1 LPPPTTPPPLVERL
15 AVWLATLVCLFF
27 VSSLVDVSMLPAASN
42 RAARPPAHDALMIVR
57 VSDGKA
63 PLDGVRVRIV
73 GFAGDRARRLGE
85 ATTEAGRVAFEDLP
99 HGPTWII
106 AEKEGLTRAS
116 KLVELAEDKEVSLAL
131 AVAEQFEVVVV
142 DASQRPIQN
151 AKVVVYDAD
160 PLPYAVWSDPT
171 GLASFG
177 GLGAGPYSVEAIAQG
192 FGRKL
197 VREVTIGDSP
207 LFLKLER
214 EAGLEIA
221 VTDPQGKPADK
232 ATVLVAGSGLWP
244 ARSAVTDA
252 TGRVKIAGLARGF
265 YEARAERGSQVSEP
279 GIGVMLEAGEHR
291 ELEVRL
297 VEGTFVRVV
306 VSDGEGEP
314 LVPIAKADVALVE
327 GGLSSFPL
335 YGRTDG
341 KGQVKLGPIVGGDAS
356 VSAQAAGFVPKSA
369 VPVPQGSAEVRVA
382 LVRGGTVAGRA
393 VDDRGFPVEGVSLE
407 VIGTGLDG
415 MPIADNSASVGFRR
429 DHFAF
434 AMAGPAPLVPAG
446 ELGVMPVV
454 PDVPLGFGLGV
465 SSLSSRAR
473 GGVEPWVG
481 RRDGMFEL
489 APVTPGRIQLYARHP
504 AYVDAL
510 SAAFDLAPGGRKQ
523 VDVVMRRGGA
533 LAGRVLEQNRLSVPA
548 ARIELI
554 AVDGTSLRITYAG
567 EDGGF
572 AFAAVPEDVVVAV
585 ARAEEPET
593 IVEKMTIAVE
603 PDRRREIEIVL
614 PEKREPVAFRVVDD
628 RGFAIDRA
636 EIHASSLE
644 PKVAL
649 TKTVFSDERG
659 LATATSARGLPLRVT
674 VRRRGHAPLVT
685 QIERA
690 PAELSLSLGREIALE
705 GEVHSRDGYLADA
718 AIVLLTP
725 TGDRHAKTDA
735 SGRFRLAE
743 LAPGSARM
751 MVTKEGYG
759 FDERTVNLEPDG
771 YGRVSL
777 GRIEL
782 ERGGSVEGVV
792 LDGRGDPVAG
802 ARVAA
807 GRVPTYLPLGP
818 LPPGVAHTDGLG
830 RFVLKDLEPGATSI
844 EAFKAGWG
852 RSALENVE
860 VRARDSV
867 REIRITLSKE
877 ANAAN
882 ASAAPASLAVT
893 LSETNSRHGI
903 AVMLAH
909 VPYGGEAQRAG
920 LLAGDQLM
928 TVDGLPVRSLEH
940 ARQKLDGPPSQDMVL
955 ELYRPKLGRFKVR
968 VCREKLRG

>member
-1 LPPPTTPPPLVERL
+1 
-15 AVWLATLVCLFF
+15 
-27 VSSLVDVSMLPAASN
+27 
-42 RAARPPAHDALMIVR
+42 
-57 VSDGKA
+57 
-63 PLDGVRVRIV
+63 
-73 GFAGDRARRLGE
+73 
-85 ATTEAGRVAFEDLP
+85 
-99 HGPTWII
+99 
-106 AEKEGLTRAS
+106 
-116 KLVELAEDKEVSLAL
+116 
-131 AVAEQFEVVVV
+131 
-142 DASQRPIQN
+142 
-151 AKVVVYDAD
+151 
-160 PLPYAVWSDPT
+160 
-171 GLASFG
+171 
-177 GLGAGPYSVEAIAQG
+177 
-192 FGRKL
+192 
-197 VREVTIGDSP
+197 
-207 LFLKLER
+207 
-214 EAGLEIA
+214 
-221 VTDPQGKPADK
+221 
-232 ATVLVAGSGLWP
+232 
-244 ARSAVTDA
+244 
-252 TGRVKIAGLARGF
+252 
-265 YEARAERGSQVSEP
+265 
-279 GIGVMLEAGEHR
+279 
-291 ELEVRL
+291 
-297 VEGTFVRVV
+297 
-306 VSDGEGEP
+306 
-314 LVPIAKADVALVE
+314 
-327 GGLSSFPL
+327 
-335 YGRTDG
+335 
-341 KGQVKLGPIVGGDAS
+341 
-356 VSAQAAGFVPKSA
+356 
-369 VPVPQGSAEVRVA
+369 
-382 LVRGGTVAGRA
+382 
-393 VDDRGFPVEGVSLE
+393 
-407 VIGTGLDG
+407 
-415 MPIADNSASVGFRR
+415 
-429 DHFAF
+429 
-434 AMAGPAPLVPAG
+434 
-446 ELGVMPVV
+446 
-454 PDVPLGFGLGV
+454 
-465 SSLSSRAR
+465 
-473 GGVEPWVG
+473 
-481 RRDGMFEL
+481 
-489 APVTPGRIQLYARHP
+489 
-504 AYVDAL
+504 
-510 SAAFDLAPGGRKQ
+510 
-523 VDVVMRRGGA
+523 
-533 LAGRVLEQNRLSVPA
+533 
-548 ARIELI
+548 
-554 AVDGTSLRITYAG
+554 
-567 EDGGF
+567 
-572 AFAAVPEDVVVAV
+572 VAV